1 MKNKIIKRASI
12 CMAFLI
18 TCSIFCMND
27 VFASK
32 KSPSDYEKISEQIA
46 IDVEKYHIPG
56 MAVIVVDKDN
66 VLFQETYG
74 NCDSIDTPFLIG
86 SMSKSFTALA
96 IIQLVEGGKL
106 DLDNQISEYIDA
118 GKWFIDYTDSNNI
131 TIRNLLNQTSGITTY
146 QTFGKL

>member
-46 IDVEKYHIPG
+46 IDV
-56 MAVIVVDKDN
+56 
-66 VLFQETYG
+66 
-74 NCDSIDTPFLIG
+74 
-86 SMSKSFTALA
+86 
-96 IIQLVEGGKL
+96 
-106 DLDNQISEYIDA
+106 
-118 GKWFIDYTDSNNI
+118 
-131 TIRNLLNQTSGITTY
+131 
-146 QTFGKL
+146 

>member
-32 KSPSDYEKISEQIA
+32 KPPSDYEKISEQIA

-56 MAVIVVDKDN
+56 MAVIMCYFKKHMEIV
-66 VLFQETYG
+66 
-74 NCDSIDTPFLIG
+74 
-86 SMSKSFTALA
+86 TAL
-96 IIQLVEGGKL
+96 ILH
-106 DLDNQISEYIDA
+106 
-118 GKWFIDYTDSNNI
+118 F
-131 TIRNLLNQTSGITTY
+131 
-146 QTFGKL
+146 